1 MDQDTLR
8 VPKLGFKYIW
18 KSERRVLPKGLYA
31 PLFLCKS
38 GSPQAYKVCRC
49 RRSGYKEV
57 SLTDTRTPSQ
67 RRHIMQSVRP
77 KDTGPEVAVR
87 KMLHSLG
94 YRFRLHRKDLPGTP
108 DIVFPRKKKVVF
120 VHGCYW
126 HGHECNK
133 GRLPKSK
140 LDYWQPK
147 IARNRER
154 DAEKSRLLEDLGW
167 EVLTVW
173 QCELRNPETLQDKLV
188 KFLDK

>member
-1 MDQDTLR
+1 
-8 VPKLGFKYIW
+8 
-18 KSERRVLPKGLYA
+18 
-31 PLFLCKS
+31 
-38 GSPQAYKVCRC
+38 
-49 RRSGYKEV
+49 
-57 SLTDTRTPSQ
+57 
-67 RRHIMQSVRP
+67 MQSVRP